1 VHLQADTPFALIRE
15 KAVVNS
21 VISNS
26 LVANLKPA
34 DKPYEV
40 RDTRLKGLLL
50 RVQPSGVMSYYVEWE
65 RGKRINLGR
74 ADAVTPAQARDQA
87 KAILADAYKGND
99 PAAPRK
105 ALKEHTLRS
114 FLDELYEPWARAN
127 VRSFYNTMTRLR
139 VSFADLLDKK
149 LGDITPLEIERWR
162 AGRLNGGA
170 KPSTVN
176 RDINDIKSSFGK
188 ATLWLKGFVNPIAD
202 VKRLKTDSNKKVRF
216 LSTIEEQHLRV
227 ALDDREER
235 LRRERDSANAWR
247 QGRGYELLPDVRSAT
262 FADYLKPMVLISLNT
277 GMRQGEVFEL
287 TWREVDID
295 RREITVEGA
304 KAKSGQTRHIPL
316 NDEAVAV
323 LADWKAQSD
332 GAALVFPGK
341 DGRPFDNVRK
351 SWDAVLVAAGIEDF
365 RWHDM
370 RHTFA
375 SKLVMAGVDL
385 NTVRELLGHSDIKM
399 TLRYAHLAPEH
410 KAAAVA
416 KLMKV

>member
-1 VHLQADTPFALIRE
+1 M
-15 KAVVNS
+15 NS

-50 RVQPSGVMSYYVEWE
+50 RVQPSGVMAYYVEWE

-74 ADAVTPAQARDQA
+74 ADAVTPAQAREQA
-87 KAILADAYKGND
+87 KAMLAEAYKGND
-99 PAAPRK
+99 PSAPRK
-105 ALKEHTLRS
+105 ALKEHTLKS
-114 FLDELYEPWARAN
+114 FLDELYEPWAKAN

-139 VSFADLLDKK
+139 VIFASMLDKK
-149 LGDITPLEIERWR
+149 LGDITPLDIEKWR
-162 AGRLNGGA
+162 TNRLNSGT

-176 RDINDIKSSFGK
+176 RDLDDLKSSLTK
-188 ATLWLKGFVNPIAD
+188 AALWLDGFVSPLANI
-202 VKRLKTDSNKKVRF
+202 KRIKTDSNKKVRF
-216 LSTIEEQHLRV
+216 LSPDEEQRLRT
-227 ALDDREER
+227 ALDQREKRLREER
-235 LRRERDSANAWR
+235 DNANRWRRERSYD
-247 QGRGYELLPDVRSAT
+247 QLPDLNPLP
-262 FADYLKPMVLISLNT
+262 FADYLKPMVLLSLNT

-287 TWREVDID
+287 TWSEIDLD

-316 NDEAVAV
+316 NNVA
-323 LADWKAQSD
+323 LTALTDWKAQSE
-332 GAALVFPGK
+332 GSALVFPGK
-341 DGRPFDNVRK
+341 GGQPFNNVRK
-351 SWDAVLVAAGIEDF
+351 SWDATLKAATIIDF

-410 KAAAVA
+410 KAAAVE
-416 KLMKV
+416 KLVG

>member
-1 VHLQADTPFALIRE
+1 M
-15 KAVVNS
+15 NS

-50 RVQPSGVMSYYVEWE
+50 RVQPSGVMAYYVEYD

-105 ALKEHTLRS
+105 AIKEHTLRS
-114 FLDELYEPWARAN
+114 FLDELYDPWARAH
-127 VRSFYNTMTRLR
+127 VRSYDNTMTRLR
-139 VSFADLLDKK
+139 VSFAGFLDKK
-149 LGDITPLEIERWR
+149 LGEISPLDIEKWR
-162 AGRLNGGA
+162 TGRLNGGI

-176 RDINDIKSSFGK
+176 RDLDDLKSSLNK
-188 ATLWLKGFVNPIAD
+188 ATSWIKGFSNPIAG
-202 VKRLKTDSNKKVRF
+202 VKRVKLDANRKVRF
-216 LSTIEEQHLRV
+216 LSTDEERRLRA
-227 ALDDREER
+227 ALDEREER
-235 LRRERDSANAWR
+235 IRQERDNANGWR
-247 QGRGYELLPDVRSAT
+247 CSRGYDLLPDLRAFA
-262 FADYLKPMVLISLNT
+262 FADYLKPMVLVSLNT

-287 TWREVDID
+287 TWREID
-295 RREITVEGA
+295 LGRREITVDGA

-316 NDEAVAV
+316 NDEA
-323 LADWKAQSD
+323 LGILTDWKAQTADS
-332 GAALVFPGK
+332 AALVFPGK

-351 SWDAVLVAAGIEDF
+351 SWDAVLVAAEIEDF

-416 KLMKV
+416 KLMGRQRYEQEARE

>member
-1 VHLQADTPFALIRE
+1 M
-15 KAVVNS
+15 NS

-50 RVQPSGVMSYYVEWE
+50 RVQPSGVMAYYVEYD

-87 KAILADAYKGND
+87 KAILADAYRGND
-99 PAAPRK
+99 PTVPRK
-105 ALKEHTLRS
+105 AVKEHTLQT
-114 FLDELYEPWARAN
+114 FLDELYDPWARAH
-127 VRSFYNTMTRLR
+127 VRSYANTMTRLR
-139 VSFADLLDKK
+139 VNFASFLDKK
-149 LGDITPLEIERWR
+149 LGEITPLDIEKWR
-162 AGRLNGGA
+162 TGRLNEGI
-170 KPSTVN
+170 KPSTAN
-176 RDINDIKSSFGK
+176 RDLDDLKSSLNK
-188 ATLWLKGFVNPIAD
+188 ATSWVKGFSNPIAG
-202 VKRLKTDSNKKVRF
+202 VKRVKLDANRKVRF
-216 LSTIEEQHLRV
+216 LSADEEKRLRA
-227 ALDDREER
+227 ALDGREER
-235 LRRERDSANAWR
+235 LRQERDNANEWR
-247 QGRGYELLPDVRSAT
+247 LGRGYDLLPDLRIVA
-262 FADYLKPMVLISLNT
+262 FADYLKPMVLVSLNT
-277 GMRQGEVFEL
+277 GMRQGEVFGL
-287 TWREVDID
+287 TWKEAELD
-295 RREITVEGA
+295 RREITVDGA

-316 NDEAVAV
+316 NDEAWST
-323 LADWKAQSD
+323 LSDWRMQAGENALIFPSRD
-332 GAALVFPGK
+332 GGQFN
-341 DGRPFDNVRK
+341 NVRK
-351 SWDAVLVAAGIEDF
+351 SWEAVLVSAEIEDF

-416 KLMKV
+416 KLIRRQ

>member
-1 VHLQADTPFALIRE
+1 M
-15 KAVVNS
+15 NS

-50 RVQPSGVMSYYVEWE
+50 RVQPSGVMAYYVEYD

-99 PAAPRK
+99 PAASRK
-105 ALKEHTLRS
+105 AIKEHTLQT
-114 FLDELYEPWARAN
+114 FLDELYDPWAHAH
-127 VRSFYNTMTRLR
+127 VRSYGNTMTRLR
-139 VSFADLLDKK
+139 VNFVSFLNKK
-149 LGDITPLEIERWR
+149 LGEITPLDIEKWR
-162 AGRLNGGA
+162 TGRLNGGT

-176 RDINDIKSSFGK
+176 RDLDDLKSSLNK
-188 ATLWLKGFVNPIAD
+188 AASWIKGFSNPIAG
-202 VKRLKTDSNKKVRF
+202 VKRVKLDANRKVRF
-216 LSTIEEQHLRV
+216 LSVDEEKRLRA
-227 ALDDREER
+227 ALDGREER
-235 LRRERDSANAWR
+235 LRQERDNANEWR
-247 QGRGYELLPDVRSAT
+247 LGRGYELLPDLRIVA
-262 FADYLKPMVLISLNT
+262 FADYLKPMVLVSLNT
-277 GMRQGEVFEL
+277 GMRRGEVFGL
-287 TWREVDID
+287 TWKEADLD
-295 RREITVEGA
+295 RHEITVDGA

-316 NDEAVAV
+316 NDEAWST
-323 LADWKAQSD
+323 LSDWRMQAGENALIFPSRD
-332 GAALVFPGK
+332 GGEFN
-341 DGRPFDNVRK
+341 NVRK
-351 SWDAVLVAAGIEDF
+351 SWEAVLVAAEVEDF

-410 KAAAVA
+410 KASAVA
-416 KLMKV
+416 KLMG